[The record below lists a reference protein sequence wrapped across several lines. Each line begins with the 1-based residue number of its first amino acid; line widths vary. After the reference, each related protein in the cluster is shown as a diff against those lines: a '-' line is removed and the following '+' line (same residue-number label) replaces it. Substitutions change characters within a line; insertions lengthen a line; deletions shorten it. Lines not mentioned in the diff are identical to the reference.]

1 MMMYYKIL
9 LQRLLASLS
18 TRSLIGALF
27 GFFVFSVGT
36 ASNNTTLVVVGLVIS
51 ILEIWDLYEDKS

>member
-1 MMMYYKIL
+1 MYYKIL

-18 TRSLIGALF
+18 TRRLIGALL
-27 GFFVFSVGT
+27 GFFVFTVGT